1 QVEGS
6 QQVEYLRLRAA
17 LKGLA
22 NDVPG
27 AEADLKQA
35 LQLDPENDNVTLQYG
50 SLLWKAGR
58 KSEARQMSTSLL
70 KRDDKNRYALEAL
83 GYLSRDEGDN
93 KAAEAFC
100 TRMAAAY
107 PNDYVPNMALGDL
120 YTATKEYPKAQ
131 ASYEKAHR
139 LAPTNSQIVASGS
152 NAAI

>member
-22 NDVPG
+22 NDIPG

-35 LQLDPENDNVTLQYG
+35 LQLDPENDNVTSQYG
-50 SLLWKAGR
+50 SLLWKIGR
-58 KSEARQMSTSLL
+58 KTEARQMYTTLL

-93 KAAEAFC
+93 KAAEGFFG
-100 TRMAAAY
+100 RM
-107 PNDYVPNMALGDL
+107 PPPIQ
-120 YTATKEYPKAQ
+120 TTTFPIW
-131 ASYEKAHR
+131 R
-139 LAPTNSQIVASGS
+139 
-152 NAAI
+152 